1 MFRGSTDEDER
12 LVALALEEMARTPLP
27 AAPLPNP
34 SFIWWKA
41 QLLRRREAEREAM
54 MPIEIGERF
63 HLGAAVLGAVAL
75 AAGAWE
81 YLPPLPVTPTSAFAL
96 GIGAVVVL
104 SIVALA
110 VLDARRA
117 G

>member
-1 MFRGSTDEDER
+1 MT
-12 LVALALEEMARTPLP
+12 
-27 AAPLPNP
+27 
-34 SFIWWKA
+34 
-41 QLLRRREAEREAM
+41 
-54 MPIEIGERF
+54 PIEIGERF

-81 YLPPLPVTPTSAFAL
+81 YLPPLPATPASALAL
-96 GIGAVVVL
+96 GIVAVVVL
-104 SIVALA
+104 SIVTLA